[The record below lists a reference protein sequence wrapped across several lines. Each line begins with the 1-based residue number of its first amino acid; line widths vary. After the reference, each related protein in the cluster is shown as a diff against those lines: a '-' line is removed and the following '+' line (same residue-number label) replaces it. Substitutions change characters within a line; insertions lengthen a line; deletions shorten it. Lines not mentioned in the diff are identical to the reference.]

1 MDHQFS
7 PNEPASGNSAPM
19 SEDAKK
25 TARRHFSQLGLMFFF
40 GTLIFYAVQS
50 IAALTVN
57 AVNPGLLS
65 NINYSLLIGMIPTY
79 VISMPLMMFLIHK
92 FVPAKQ
98 IEKKKMPVG
107 QWLIA
112 FIICVAGMYISNFI
126 GIFITQ
132 IISVFKGSP
141 VTNEMLD
148 LSTSTSLWINIII
161 MVLLAPIYE
170 EMIFRKLL
178 IDRVVKYGEGT
189 AILFSGLMFGLFH
202 GNLNQFAYAFILGVI
217 FGFVYVKTGTIRY
230 TILLHMI
237 INFMGSVLGVL
248 VLKLID
254 YNALMEASNDPEIM
268 TAYMMSHLPQF
279 MVYMIYC
286 FVLLGLVIAGIV
298 LFIVKIK
305 QIRLEAGEVRIPKGQ
320 RFSSTVLNVGMILYF
335 IFWIIVIIYQLMQ

>member
-1 MDHQFS
+1 
-7 PNEPASGNSAPM
+7 
-19 SEDAKK
+19 
-25 TARRHFSQLGLMFFF
+25 
-40 GTLIFYAVQS
+40 
-50 IAALTVN
+50 
-57 AVNPGLLS
+57 
-65 NINYSLLIGMIPTY
+65 
-79 VISMPLMMFLIHK
+79 
-92 FVPAKQ
+92 
-98 IEKKKMPVG
+98 
-107 QWLIA
+107 
-112 FIICVAGMYISNFI
+112 
-126 GIFITQ
+126 
-132 IISVFKGSP
+132 
-141 VTNEMLD
+141 
-148 LSTSTSLWINIII
+148 
-161 MVLLAPIYE
+161 
-170 EMIFRKLL
+170 
-178 IDRVVKYGEGT
+178 
-189 AILFSGLMFGLFH
+189 MFGLFH

-320 RFSSTVLNVGMILYF
+320 RFSSTILNVGMILYF